1 VSPVELAAYLE
12 PLRTFIE
19 ERHLDGR
26 ALLADDTPLLEWGV
40 IDSLALADLMAFI
53 EVRFALSVP
62 LAAITPENFRT
73 LDTIARML
81 RSLALDTA
89 GEVA

>member
-1 VSPVELAAYLE
+1 MSPVEPAAFLE
-12 PLRTFIE
+12 PLRTFIQ

-26 ALLADDTPLLEWGV
+26 ATLADDAPLLEWGV

-53 EVRFALSVP
+53 EARFVLSVP

-73 LDTIARML
+73 LATIATML
-81 RSLALDTA
+81 GSLAGDA
-89 GEVA
+89 ARDAA

>member
-1 VSPVELAAYLE
+1 MSPVEHAVFLE

-26 ALLADDTPLLEWGV
+26 ATLADDAPLLEWGV

-53 EVRFALSVP
+53 EERFALSVP

-73 LDTIARML
+73 LETIAKML
-81 RSLALDTA
+81 SLLADDAA
-89 GEVA
+89 GDAA